1 MGRRRRY
8 TKKRGGHKNAGG
20 GGSSPRVRKL
30 DMRKLSTFEYQLKK
44 ILEDVDSGSA
54 IFGNVYSKSAN
65 MNIANAKEY
74 VEILADDD
82 SIQKDKAS
90 EIIELLNRFSTMR

>member
-8 TKKRGGHKNAGG
+8 TKKRGGHKNGG
-20 GGSSPRVRKL
+20 GGSNPRVRKL

-44 ILEDVDSGSA
+44 VLEDVNSGSA
-54 IFGNVYSKSAN
+54 IFGSVYSKSAN
-65 MNIANAKEY
+65 MDIAHAKKY
-74 VEILADDD
+74 VEILEDDGN
-82 SIQKDKAS
+82 IEKDKAS